1 MLFNLYFLLFFIVL
15 SENKSVSQKTEY
27 WDDEAEPFAQSNTP
41 SQDLRLPTSI
51 VPSFYRLKLKVDL
64 EKSTFSG
71 DVYITIRANKKVK
84 EVILHAKN
92 LTINDNAALT
102 EQIYEEVDTIQRVT
116 RELNKTAQ
124 IENSTVIVA
133 NSSDNVTN
141 IIDNEVTSVPM
152 VNYTQVTHS
161 QVRNINIISISKRTG
176 DRLALTLA
184 GTLTP
189 DVDYTLQLGFK
200 GEISDS
206 LNGFYQSTY
215 TDANNTVRKL
225 GVTQFEPTSA
235 RAAFPCFDEPAFK
248 AKFEISIAH
257 PKNISVLSNMKIA
270 TQESMIEEPDWQWT
284 HFDRSVTMS
293 TYLVAYVLSNFQSLE
308 TSYISKDNTTKIIK
322 VWTQPALLSKA
333 NYALSITPKLLA
345 FYEDVF
351 GEPYVLEKLD
361 LIAIPDFS
369 SGAMENW
376 GLITFRE
383 TALLFDDKEG
393 VPRDKQNVAIDIA
406 HELAHQWFGNLVTM
420 KWWNDL
426 WLNEGFA
433 TFIEYVGVDHIE
445 PKWNMLESFSRD
457 KMDLLKIDALKN
469 TSPVSRQVVD
479 ASEISQKFDEISYS
493 KGANLIRMLNHT
505 ISRELFLKG
514 LAMYLNTWRY
524 QNAQENDLWQS
535 MANATKDEPSL
546 KDVSIV
552 AYMNSWTRQAGYPV
566 VNVTRDYSTGYV
578 VFEQRLFTSAKSP
591 YKNMEK
597 QLWQI
602 PISYTTTDVP
612 DEQWSTQPRLWL
624 KDASV
629 TSELP
634 LNQTQALYVN
644 VGAIGYYRV
653 NYDQKNWRMLC
664 AALKSGDIKS
674 PITKAQLLDDGFNL
688 AKFGYLKYSA
698 ALGLTEFVIDGE
710 DSVMVWDMVL
720 GNMGFL
726 RANLRATTGYPAFL
740 DYIRLLISNQLQ
752 KLNYGLDEPK
762 DDNES
767 FLVDNLLSWECLA
780 ESPRCLRWARAEFDT
795 WMRQADSNN
804 NTIPSRHR
812 NLVYNMAIKYGGR
825 EEFNFLWNVFQNS
838 SDPNVKNLIISTLPN
853 TREEHLTIF
862 LLEKSLTDMPKQ
874 YAATVWGSDSPSSIT
889 LTRNY
894 FVRNFERVYAKF
906 NDMDPFTFANILNM
920 VFGDVSD
927 QDELDRMKRFAIQ
940 HKEQLTP
947 MSQTL
952 QKIIDGANLKINW
965 NRRYLND
972 VISAL
977 KNFVAEHA
985 NRNATT
991 TATETGLTENITISI
1006 SNTTNSSR

>member
-1 MLFNLYFLLFFIVL
+1 MSLSHSRQQFLACETHGDPGIHYERKGGIFISTFICVSFVICAALVAVLVGIIVYYITFF
-15 SENKSVSQKTEY
+15 KVSQKTEY

-124 IENSTVIVA
+124 IENSTVIA
-133 NSSDNVTN
+133 NSSDNVST

-176 DRLALTLA
+176 DRLVLTLA

-206 LNGFYQSTY
+206 LNGFYQKS
-215 TDANNTVRKL
+215 L
-225 GVTQFEPTSA
+225 E
-235 RAAFPCFDEPAFK
+235 
-248 AKFEISIAH
+248 
-257 PKNISVLSNMKIA
+257 
-270 TQESMIEEPDWQWT
+270 IEEPDWQLT

-345 FYEDVF
+345 FYED
-351 GEPYVLEKLD
+351 
-361 LIAIPDFS
+361 
-369 SGAMENW
+369 
-376 GLITFRE
+376 
-383 TALLFDDKEG
+383 
-393 VPRDKQNVAIDIA
+393 
-406 HELAHQWFGNLVTM
+406 
-420 KWWNDL
+420 
-426 WLNEGFA
+426 
-433 TFIEYVGVDHIE
+433 IE

-493 KGANLIRMLNHT
+493 K
-505 ISRELFLKG
+505 
-514 LAMYLNTWRY
+514 
-524 QNAQENDLWQS
+524 
-535 MANATKDEPSL
+535 
-546 KDVSIV
+546 
-552 AYMNSWTRQAGYPV
+552 
-566 VNVTRDYSTGYV
+566 
-578 VFEQRLFTSAKSP
+578 
-591 YKNMEK
+591 
-597 QLWQI
+597 
-602 PISYTTTDVP
+602 
-612 DEQWSTQPRLWL
+612 
-624 KDASV
+624 
-629 TSELP
+629 
-634 LNQTQALYVN
+634 
-644 VGAIGYYRV
+644 
-653 NYDQKNWRMLC
+653 
-664 AALKSGDIKS
+664 ALKSGDIKS

-862 LLEKSLTDMPKQ
+862 
-874 YAATVWGSDSPSSIT
+874 SIT

-977 KNFVAEHA
+977 KNFVDEHA
-985 NRNATT
+985 NRNATI